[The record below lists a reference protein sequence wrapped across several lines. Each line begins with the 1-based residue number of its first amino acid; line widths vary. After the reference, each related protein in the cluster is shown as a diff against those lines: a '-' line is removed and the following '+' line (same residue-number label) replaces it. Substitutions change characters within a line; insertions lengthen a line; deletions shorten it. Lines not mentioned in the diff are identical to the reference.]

1 MGVLTQSICG
11 QGNLTVDLLR
21 GIWRV
26 FCLFISMS
34 NQCKWFERPFAT
46 KNTAYHFMQLLRG
59 KFLVC
64 SMWNS
69 SPWKSLSALS
79 QAKCYIKYARK
90 IELWSMENLKLYT
103 LANFFIIKTIG
114 KLLQTATLKG
124 LVIIYH
130 LCGEG
135 AETSVKGFADG
146 RLCWSHN
153 IIYLT
158 PLHAALY
165 IFLWS
170 PPFRSHLQFTDIQF
184 LQSSSLILC
193 WRRLILLRAPLR
205 NLVIFQNSSRT
216 GP

>member
-1 MGVLTQSICG
+1 MQV
-11 QGNLTVDLLR
+11 
-21 GIWRV
+21 IWKTLCHQKHSVPLHAIISRKVSCV
-26 FCLFISMS
+26 F
-34 NQCKWFERPFAT
+34 NVR
-46 KNTAYHFMQLLRG
+46 
-59 KFLVC
+59 LV
-64 SMWNS
+64 
-69 SPWKSLSALS
+69 PWKSLSALS

-146 RLCWSHN
+146 QLCWSHN

-193 WRRLILLRAPLR
+193 WRRLILSPCPLEKPCD
-205 NLVIFQNSSRT
+205 LPKFFT
-216 GP
+216 